1 MEITQINPSEYHSQL
16 KLDRSDIFSPDSWL
30 SKSAVYELYQNSLY
44 KWRYFPRQYSDSP
57 AMTWGSLVDC
67 IITSPED
74 FDEQF
79 VTNPYDSFRTKAAK
93 EWKDATLDAGK
104 QIITPEL
111 LEQANAAVAVLT
123 KKHKYAAAMIEKSA
137 SQVVMMNRVQHPA
150 SERTVGIKGLV
161 DLAPEGEPFLM
172 DLKTTRDFTA
182 GGFEKTIAKFGY
194 HVQAGLYLSLW
205 NSINPDDQRDRFQI
219 MWQDSSSPYEVAVT
233 EIPQSDIADGQ
244 EMFNHLLGRIVKAAE
259 KDYWPMLF
267 PKPVLIGRAS
277 FGEYTDMEE
286 VQGFTTI

>member
-1 MEITQINPSEYHSQL
+1 MQALQINPSEYHSRL

-44 KWRYFPRQYSDSP
+44 KWRYFPRQYTDSP

-93 EWKDATLDAGK
+93 EWKDATLDSGK

-137 SQVVMMNRVQHPA
+137 SQVVLMQRVQHPA

-182 GGFEKTIAKFGY
+182 GGFAKTIAKFSY
-194 HVQAGLYLSLW
+194 HIQGALYLQLW
-205 NSINPDDQRDRFQI
+205 NATHPHDQRDRFQI
-219 MWQDSSSPYEVAVT
+219 MWQDSAAPYEVAIT
-233 EIPQSDIADGQ
+233 EIPATDLADGAD
-244 EMFNHLLGRIVKAAE
+244 MFNHLLGRIVRAAE
-259 KDYWPMLF
+259 NEHWPMLF
-267 PKPVLIGRAS
+267 PKPVLLGRAA
-277 FGEYTDMEE
+277 FGAYTDSDE
-286 VQGFTTI
+286 VEGFTSI

>member
-1 MEITQINPSEYHSQL
+1 MQALQINPSEYHSRL
-16 KLDRSDIFSPDSWL
+16 KLDRSDIFSQDSWL

-44 KWRYFPRQYSDSP
+44 KWRYFPRQYTDSP

-79 VTNPYDSFRTKAAK
+79 VTNPYDSFRTKEAR

-137 SQVVMMNRVQHPA
+137 SQVVLMQRVQHPA

-182 GGFEKTIAKFGY
+182 GGFAKTIAKFSY
-194 HVQAGLYLSLW
+194 HIQGALYLQLW
-205 NSINPDDQRDRFQI
+205 NATHTHDQRDRFQI
-219 MWQDSSSPYEVAVT
+219 MWQDSAAPYEVAIT
-233 EIPQSDIADGQ
+233 EIPATDLADGAD
-244 EMFNHLLGRIVKAAE
+244 MFNHLLGRIVRAAE
-259 KDYWPMLF
+259 NEHWPMLF
-267 PKPVLIGRAS
+267 PKPVLLGRAA
-277 FGEYTDMEE
+277 FGAYTDSDE
-286 VQGFTTI
+286 VEGFTSI